1 MFKYLHLRFL
11 LGQVRKEISSSSVK
25 NKGSRY
31 EYLKKQRYS
40 AKELLLK
47 TFQKKIYNLP
57 VALFSKLQVTL
68 SKRL

>member
-47 TFQKKIYNLP
+47 TFQNLQEKTCSGGS
-57 VALFSKLQVTL
+57 FQ
-68 SKRL
+68 